1 MQVRLLLIFFIT
13 VCQVVKGQ
21 SITARYDSLF
31 NYLKAKDDFN
41 GNVLIAD
48 RGKIVYQKSI
58 GYAAFENKSLLNKNT
73 MFNLASISK
82 QFTAMGIMI
91 LIEQNKLSL
100 DSKLDSFIPQLSFY
114 KNISIKNLLTHT
126 SGLPDYE
133 ELFAQH
139 WDRSK
144 VAHNKN
150 VIELLAQY
158 KPPVHFNA
166 GENWEY
172 SNTGYALLAS
182 IIEKVSGLSYAEFL
196 EKNIFHPLHMTRTR
210 VYTTRIS
217 DHQKIYNQALGY
229 LINDKTGHP
238 ISQDSVKEREYV
250 KYLDGIAGDG
260 AVYSTVIDLLK
271 WDRALYSTKLVTNR
285 SLKQMFTPA
294 ILKNGNSTGYGFG
307 WGIVTERP
315 KTGKY
320 VGHNGSWGGFD
331 THIDRFIDY
340 DKTIIVLRN
349 IQNQNNVSGV
359 YDAYIDILFNNA
371 FKLPVITK
379 N

>member
-1 MQVRLLLIFFIT
+1 MRVAILSIILLLI
-13 VCQVVKGQ
+13 CQNAMGQ
-21 SITARYDSLF
+21 SITAQYDSLF

-41 GNVLIAD
+41 GNILIAD
-48 RGKIVYQKSI
+48 KGKVVYQKSI
-58 GYAAFENKSLLNKNT
+58 GYAVFETKTLMNKNSL
-73 MFNLASISK
+73 FNLASISK
-82 QFTAMGIMI
+82 QFTSMAIMI

-100 DSKLDSFIPQLSFY
+100 DSKLDSCITQLSFY

-133 ELFAQH
+133 DLFAQH
-139 WDRSK
+139 WDRTK
-144 VAHNKN
+144 AAHNKD

-158 KPPVHFNA
+158 KPPVHFNSD
-166 GENWEY
+166 ENWEY
-172 SNTGYALLAS
+172 SNTNYAILAS
-182 IIEKVSGLSYAEFL
+182 IIEKVSGLTYAEFL
-196 EKNIFHPLHMTRTR
+196 KKNIFRPLHMTRSR
-210 VYTTRIS
+210 VCTTRIS
-217 DHQKIYNQALGY
+217 NNDKAANQALGY
-229 LINDKTGHP
+229 LINDKIGRP
-238 ISQDSVKEREYV
+238 VSQDSVKEREYV

-271 WDRALYSTKLVTNR
+271 WDRALYSTKLVSSR
-285 SLKQMFTPA
+285 SLKKIFTPA

-331 THIDRFIDY
+331 THIDRFIDC

-349 IQNQNNVSGV
+349 IQNQNNVSGL
-359 YDAYIDILFNNA
+359 YDAYIDILFNNP
-371 FKLPVITK
+371 FKLPKITK